1 MASSCG
7 SPCTFRCLAVLLLA
21 NLYHPLCIPMPECQ
35 LTSSE
40 LCFTNAAIF
49 ASEPMRFLSL
59 DQITFRLPVPI
70 GAVLR
75 LSSKVVKTTQPSADG
90 AEPAK
95 AHVLVRAEVEEV
107 ATGVSFPPN
116 RYNST
121 RSGDVATLL
130 SRLVIL
136 PKDHKDSGSLQ
147 ADWARCEERQIHS
160 ALQWPKKTPT
170 RSARR
175 SCRRRT
181 TRPCRI

>member
-1 MASSCG
+1 
-7 SPCTFRCLAVLLLA
+7 
-21 NLYHPLCIPMPECQ
+21 MPECQ
-35 LTSSE
+35 LTNSE

-107 ATGVSFPPN
+107 ATGVSFPLS
-116 RYNST
+116 RYTTT
-121 RSGDVATLL
+121 RSGNAATLQ
-130 SRLVIL
+130 SPLVTL
-136 PKDHKDSGSLQ
+136 RKDHNDSGSLQ
-147 ADWARCEERQIHS
+147 ADRIRCEERRIHF

-175 SCRRRT
+175 SCPART
-181 TRPCRI
+181 QRQ